1 MSDPDLNKLY
11 SVHLQVS
18 DQILTNMFILTLIDR
33 GNVKVKQVTLQTR
46 TSKQVH
52 LSIKKS
58 IK

>member
-52 LSIKKS
+52 LSIK
-58 IK
+58 